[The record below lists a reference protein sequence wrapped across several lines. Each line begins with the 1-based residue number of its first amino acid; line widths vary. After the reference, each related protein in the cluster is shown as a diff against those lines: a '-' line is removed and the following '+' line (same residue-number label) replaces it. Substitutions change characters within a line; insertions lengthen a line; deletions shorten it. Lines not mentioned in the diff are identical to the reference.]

1 MTSISQKAMTRRHL
15 LRGAALG
22 AFGAAGAAVLAAC
35 GETQVVTKEVIK
47 EVQVETVVTKE
58 VIKEVPVEKI
68 VTQEVIK
75 EVPVERLVTTEVV
88 KEVDVVREVEKIVT
102 QIVEVEKI
110 VTEEVM
116 IPDGPISGGTLTLS
130 ASRANTQDIFTP
142 LRAVSSTQG
151 FVFGYVYEGAVGWRH
166 LGHRRDAEQVTGSW
180 DPALANRW
188 DEVEQ
193 GRSYIFHLN
202 PDIMVA

>member
-47 EVQVETVVTKE
+47 EVQVEKVVTVTE
-58 VIKEVPVEKI
+58 IKEVAVEKI

-75 EVPVERLVTTEVV
+75 EVPVEKVVTVTEI
-88 KEVDVVREVEKIVT
+88 K
-102 QIVEVEKI
+102 EVEKI

-116 IPDGPISGGTLTLS
+116 IPDGPISGGTLH
-130 ASRANTQDIFTP
+130 A
-142 LRAVSSTQG
+142 
-151 FVFGYVYEGAVGWRH
+151 
-166 LGHRRDAEQVTGSW
+166 
-180 DPALANRW
+180 
-188 DEVEQ
+188 
-193 GRSYIFHLN
+193 
-202 PDIMVA
+202 